1 MTGLSSEVWSE
12 GLGWYALILA
22 ETLAVLPA
30 SHPRRAEVLDIFVRL
45 AGGLV
50 RTQDPATGGWF
61 QVVDKGD
68 RRDNWIDTSG
78 TAMFTYA
85 LQRGIEIGTLKEAE
99 YKPVVARGY
108 QCIVDNATADDN
120 GLVDVH
126 SACDGLC
133 VQQRLRRLCQG
144 AESHQCKRS
153 RGWVPVGHGYCRETG
168 AEQLTS
174 CASGCAHPGG
184 EHSSR

>member
-1 MTGLSSEVWSE
+1 VTGLSSEVWSE

-126 SACDGLC
+126 GACDGLC
-133 VQQRLRRLCQG
+133 VQQSYDAYVRAPRVTNAKEAVAGFLW
-144 AESHQCKRS
+144 ATVIVEK
-153 RGWVPVGHGYCRETG
+153 
-168 AEQLTS
+168 
-174 CASGCAHPGG
+174 PGLN
-184 EHSSR
+184 S